1 MGLLISRQKPDVR
14 GKEVGTQR
22 QRVKKAMTEI
32 ISLEEEETL
41 PLQISTD
48 YYHCVPVL
56 YKPDRGFLSCVHPDI
71 REDKDD
77 KSNMIYKNTK
87 YYCKQCDG
95 YICNGCLSSQCF
107 NHDVQW
113 IGNSTFVCE
122 GPHHKRNNNIQC

>member
-1 MGLLISRQKPDVR
+1 MGLFISRQKPDVR

-32 ISLEEEETL
+32 IRLEEEETL

-56 YKPDRGFLSCVHPDI
+56 YKPDRGFLSCVHQDI

-122 GPHHKRNNNIQC
+122 GPHHKPNNNIQC